1 MTNEINKLIW
11 PSTAGIGMIHDAA
24 WKRTVDIALG
34 TKNETGATII
44 TKAPPETAKSNTYVE
59 KALAELKAE
68 GVDVDG
74 KAFTPITVELKEG
87 GS

>member
-1 MTNEINKLIW
+1 M
-11 PSTAGIGMIHDAA
+11 
-24 WKRTVDIALG
+24 G

-44 TKAPPETAKSNTYVE
+44 SKEPPETAYSNEYVE
-59 KALAELKAE
+59 AALAELKDE

-74 KAFTPITVELKEG
+74 AGFTPATVELKEG